1 MASDL
6 TFAHMREWLAQ
17 ADTLSQRDTFDLA
30 QVERLDS
37 AGAAFLLDLTRR
49 AARRGHTLKLVNAPS
64 QVRGLLE
71 SLQLDGVLKLEA

>member
-1 MASDL
+1 MATDL
-6 TFAHMREWLAQ
+6 TFAHMREWLPQ
-17 ADTLSQRDTFDLA
+17 AEALSKRDAFDLA
-30 QVERLDS
+30 QIERLDS

-49 AARRGHTLKLVNAPS
+49 ASSQGHALKLINAPS